1 MPKIDHNTHDGA
13 TRDMAKPAARKV
25 IDEDP
30 VSRDFGDRVRLL
42 REQAGLTLEAFS
54 KLSGVSRAM
63 LSSVERGE
71 KSPTIGLARRIALAL
86 NTSFSMLLGD
96 DDAPRRA
103 FAVVRKDERQVFRDA
118 KTGFE
123 RFLLSPVMA
132 GMAVEVVLHHL
143 PPKTSTGKLP
153 AYPAGTS
160 KHVLATHGRV
170 TVRTGDTE
178 TFLEEGDS
186 LYFEVDVEHW
196 FENRTT
202 RRCEYYLVI
211 AAAPSYARRSDAKA

>member
-1 MPKIDHNTHDGA
+1 
-13 TRDMAKPAARKV
+13 MAKLAVRKV
-25 IDEDP
+25 VREDP
-30 VSRDFGDRVRLL
+30 VSRAFGDRVRLL
-42 REQAGLTLEAFS
+42 REQAELTLEQFS

-63 LSSVERGE
+63 LSKVERGE
-71 KSPTIGLARRIALAL
+71 KSPTIGVARRIALAL
-86 NTSFSMLLGD
+86 GTSFSSLMGD

-103 FAVVRKDERQVFRDA
+103 FAVVRKDQRPMFRDA
-118 KTGFE
+118 DTGFE

-132 GMAVEVVLHHL
+132 GMAVEVALHHL
-143 PPKTSTGKLP
+143 PAKTSTGELP

-170 TVRTGDTE
+170 TVRTKDTE
-178 TFLEEGDS
+178 TVLEEGDS

-211 AAAPSYARRSDAKA
+211 SAPPAFGRRNDNKA

>member
-1 MPKIDHNTHDGA
+1 
-13 TRDMAKPAARKV
+13 MAKPATRKV
-25 IDEDP
+25 VREDS
-30 VSRDFGDRVRLL
+30 VSRAFGDRVRIL
-42 REQAGLTLEAFS
+42 REQANLTLEQFS
-54 KLSGVSRAM
+54 KQSGVSRAM
-63 LSSVERGE
+63 LSKVERGE
-71 KSPTIGLARRIALAL
+71 KSPTIGVARRIALAL
-86 NTSFSMLLGD
+86 ETSFSTLMGD

-103 FAVVRKDERQVFRDA
+103 FAVVRKDQRQIFRNS

-153 AYPAGTS
+153 AYPQGTS

-170 TVRTGDTE
+170 TVRTKDTE
-178 TFLEEGDS
+178 TVLDEGDS

-196 FENRTT
+196 FENKTA

-211 AAAPSYARRSDAKA
+211 SVPPSYGRRSDGKA